1 MTPRDEPAVCLT
13 ERVKGVD
20 SAYAVV
26 RVDHDAPTDEER
38 FTVRRI
44 VWDEEAAE
52 AEVRRLSE
60 LNSGKGCGYFWQY
73 TRVDRRS

>member
-1 MTPRDEPAVCLT
+1 MKDFEPA
-13 ERVKGVD
+13 
-20 SAYAVV
+20 YAIV
-26 RVDHDAPTDEER
+26 RVDRDASADEER

-44 VWDEEAAE
+44 VWDEELAE

-60 LNSGKGCGYFWQY
+60 SNADKNCAYFWQY